1 MNFFSSDEGSLDVI
15 QWRLISLRIIFCLLT
30 GLKSASMT
38 QYKPLGCWKDTGNRA
53 IPTLEGKDPLRLK
66 GSYSTRDYAIDLCYQ
81 TAKAKGYHIFAV
93 QNGGWC
99 AGMRGSTRYQKY
111 GKATNCKNGKGG
123 SWANDVYQI
132 GGKCLEE
139 N

>member
-1 MNFFSSDEGSLDVI
+1 MIQNPARNFTRNSCVTSTVI
-15 QWRLISLRIIFCLLT
+15 PFPFLEITRQAPTSYR
-30 GLKSASMT
+30 A
-38 QYKPLGCWKDTGNRA
+38 LGCWKDTANRA
-53 IPTLEGKDPLRLK
+53 VPTLEGKDARLK
-66 GSYSTRDYAIDLCYQ
+66 GSYSSRDYAIDLCYQ

-111 GKATNCKNGKGG
+111 GKATNCKYGKGG

-132 GGKCLEE
+132 GGKQMIR
-139 N
+139 